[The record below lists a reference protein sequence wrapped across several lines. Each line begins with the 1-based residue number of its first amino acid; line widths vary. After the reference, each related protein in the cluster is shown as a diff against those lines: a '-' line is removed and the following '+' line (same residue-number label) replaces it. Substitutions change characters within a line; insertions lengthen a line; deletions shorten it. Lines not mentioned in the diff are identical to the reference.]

1 MEQWIYLIT
10 GVMASG
16 KSTVA
21 QRLAERLPRAAHL
34 RGDVFRRM
42 IVSGREEM
50 RPDAP
55 EEALRQLELRYRL
68 AAQAARTYWSAG
80 FDVVLQDNYYGSAL
94 PRMLGL
100 LEGAPVRVIALCPS
114 AEAVAAREAA
124 RGKKG
129 YGGYEPRALCESFL
143 RETPRIGL
151 WLDTTNMTVDETVD
165 RILREWKMEES
176 K

>member
-1 MEQWIYLIT
+1 MPAKVYLIT

-21 QRLAERLPRAAHL
+21 QRLAERLARAVHL

-68 AAQAARTYWSAG
+68 TASAVRGYWQAG
-80 FDVVLQDNYYGSAL
+80 FDVVVQDNYYGEMFAH
-94 PRMLGL
+94 MLDL
-100 LEGAPVRVIALCPS
+100 LEGMPVHPVVLCPS

-124 RGKKG
+124 RPKKG
-129 YGGYEPRALCESFL
+129 YGGFEVRALCEDFL

-151 WLDTTNMTVDETVD
+151 WLDTTEMTVEETVG
-165 RILREWKMEES
+165 RILSACGQPLHE
-176 K
+176 